1 MQLYCKNL
9 QPALLCNSKLIKM
22 EKEEI
27 LKKALA
33 GDINSFQTLFA
44 EFQNQLKSYLYRLLA
59 DRNDVDDLA
68 HDTFIRAFDKIST
81 FNQDSTLKTWVF
93 KIATNLAYDH
103 LRKLKRWPADAQ
115 DEGANLAISTE
126 EIQKSFRIVHQT
138 SNAGAYEMKE
148 HIDFCFTCISKTLP
162 IENQVALILKDICD
176 FQVKEICLILEKTEG
191 VVKHLLN
198 FSRDTMTNIFDNRC
212 SLVNKNGVCD
222 QCSQLNGIFNP
233 KQDQQEQRMKL
244 ELVKESKKFNR
255 EELFTLRTKLVK
267 AIDPLHSS
275 GADLQDIIMRCTR
288 TAIGERSDF
297 FDQSRDKEE

>member
-1 MQLYCKNL
+1 
-9 QPALLCNSKLIKM
+9 M

-44 EFQNQLKSYLYRLLA
+44 EFQNQLKSYLYRLLT
-59 DRNDVDDLA
+59 DRNDADDLT

-81 FNQDSTLKTWVF
+81 FNGDSSLKTWVF
-93 KIATNLAYDH
+93 KIGTNLAYDH
-103 LRKLKRWPADAQ
+103 LRRLKRWPADAQ
-115 DEGANLAISTE
+115 DQGASLAIGTK
-126 EIQKSFRIVHQT
+126 EIQQSFRIVHQT
-138 SNAGAYEMKE
+138 FNAGAYEMKE

-162 IENQVALILKDICD
+162 IENQVALILKDIYD
-176 FQVKEICLILEKTEG
+176 FQVKEICLILDKTEG

-212 SLVNKNGVCD
+212 ALVNKNGVCD

-255 EELFTLRTKLVK
+255 SELFTLRTILVK

-288 TAIGERSDF
+288 TAIGEVSDF
-297 FDQSRDKEE
+297 FDSSPVNAD

>member
-1 MQLYCKNL
+1 MEREETLKN
-9 QPALLCNSKLIKM
+9 
-22 EKEEI
+22 
-27 LKKALA
+27 ALA

-44 EFQNQLKSYLYRLLA
+44 GFQTQLKSYLYRLVT
-59 DRNDVDDLA
+59 DRNDVDDLT

-81 FNQDSTLKTWVF
+81 FHQDSSLKTWVF

-115 DEGANLAISTE
+115 DQGATLAIGTE
-126 EIQKSFRIVHQT
+126 EIAQSFRIVHQT
-138 SNAGAYEMKE
+138 FNAGAYEMKE

-162 IENQVALILKDICD
+162 IENQVAMILKDIYD
-176 FQVKEICLILEKTEG
+176 FPVKEICLILDKTEG

-198 FSRDTMTNIFDNRC
+198 FSRDTMTTIFDNRC
-212 SLVNKNGVCD
+212 ALVNKNGVCD

-255 EELFTLRTKLVK
+255 VELFALRTQLVK

-288 TAIGERSDF
+288 TAIGDVSDF
-297 FDQSRDKEE
+297 FDQQQDKAD

>member
-1 MQLYCKNL
+1 MEREETLKN
-9 QPALLCNSKLIKM
+9 
-22 EKEEI
+22 
-27 LKKALA
+27 ALA

-44 EFQNQLKSYLYRLLA
+44 GFQTQLKSYLYRLVT
-59 DRNDVDDLA
+59 DRNDVDDLT

-81 FNQDSTLKTWVF
+81 FHQDSSLKTWVF

-115 DEGANLAISTE
+115 DQGATLAIGTQ
-126 EIQKSFRIVHQT
+126 EIAQSFRIVHQT
-138 SNAGAYEMKE
+138 FHAGAYEMKE

-162 IENQVALILKDICD
+162 IENQVAMILKDIYD
-176 FQVKEICLILEKTEG
+176 FPVKEICLILDKTEG

-198 FSRDTMTNIFDNRC
+198 FSRDTMTTIFDNRC
-212 SLVNKNGVCD
+212 ALVNKNGVCD

-255 EELFTLRTKLVK
+255 AELFTLRTKLVK

-288 TAIGERSDF
+288 TAIGDVDDF
-297 FDQSRDKEE
+297 FDQQQDKAD

>member
-1 MQLYCKNL
+1 MN
-9 QPALLCNSKLIKM
+9 N
-22 EKEEI
+22 EEI

-44 EFQNQLKSYLYRLLA
+44 EFQNQLKSYLYRLLT

-68 HDTFIRAFDKIST
+68 HDTFIRAFDRIAT
-81 FNQDSTLKTWVF
+81 FNQDSSLKTWVF

-115 DEGANLAISTE
+115 DQGAVLAIGTE
-126 EIQKSFRIVHQT
+126 EIGQSFRIVHQT
-138 SNAGAYEMKE
+138 SNAGAYEMRE

-162 IENQVALILKDICD
+162 IENQVALILKDIYD
-176 FQVKEICLILEKTEG
+176 FQVKEICLIIEKTEG
-191 VVKHLLN
+191 VVKHLL
-198 FSRDTMTNIFDNRC
+198 SDARDTMTGIFENRC
-212 SLVNKNGVCD
+212 ALINKNGVCH

-244 ELVKESKKFNR
+244 ELVKASTKFNR

-267 AIDPLHSS
+267 AIDPLHST

-288 TAIGERSDF
+288 TAIGENKTF
-297 FDQSRDKEE
+297 